1 MEIGN
6 FVKEELQEE
15 LNRCDKILD
24 YLCNKENKSQK
35 DYNRIY
41 EIIGK
46 ENGIKLVL
54 SKLGYYCSSNI
65 NDNDEVKCKIT
76 SQR

>member
-1 MEIGN
+1 MEIGY

-15 LNRCDKILD
+15 LNKCEKILY

-41 EIIGK
+41 ELIGK
-46 ENGIKLVL
+46 VDGIQLVL
-54 SKLGYYCSSNI
+54 SKLGYYSNSNI
-65 NDNDEVKCKIT
+65 NDNDEVEWKIT
-76 SQR
+76 KQR